1 MRFRNAAT
9 NGSGNAIITSDGIL
23 QIKTEDANAHIYM
36 NSVRDIA
43 MQTTSL
49 NGTAGHFTFSSYNT
63 EIMRIDGGNNRVGI
77 NTDSPNFQLHV
88 NKGTSSYAPTAS
100 VNENVVGFNTSY
112 DAAGSQSVTLSRL
125 DGNWL
130 DGTSGVDSAFG
141 WLFNFQ
147 NNVRGGLIYDHRST
161 ERMQLFSSYGRIDIV
176 TPDAIDSNGVPND
189 SNMNERFSI
198 EAGGKIISGPAI
210 HIDPTMHTATYNVTG
225 SAEAY
230 NLMMPSFYGSGSIN
244 QTYRHAYNIN
254 TPFHT
259 TLWQGGG
266 GNSVFTTWSRI
277 GAEHHKDIFIE
288 TYTLSYSDM
297 KIKVITDANNNCSV
311 WYAGATYNNS
321 VYSAQWRVYPLRAA
335 TVTMN
340 PSSSESAVYLVHAAT
355 GGTQE
360 TATADAATGSGPST
374 Y

>member
-1 MRFRNAAT
+1 MNA
-9 NGSGNAIITSDGIL
+9 
-23 QIKTEDANAHIYM
+23 
-36 NSVRDIA
+36 VRDIA

-49 NGTAGHFTFSSYNT
+49 NGTAGNFTFSSYNT

-88 NKGTSSYAPTAS
+88 NKGTTSYAPTTAS
-100 VNENVVGFNTSY
+100 GVNENVVGINTSY
-112 DAAGSQSVTLSRL
+112 NSIGSQHVTLSRL

-130 DGTSGVDSAFG
+130 DGKSGADSAFG
-141 WLFNFQ
+141 WLYNFQ
-147 NNVRGGLIYDHRST
+147 DNVRGGLIYDHRST
-161 ERMQLFSSYGRIDIV
+161 ERMQLFSSYGRIDLI
-176 TPDAIDSNGVPND
+176 TPDSADANGVPND

-210 HIDPTMHTATYNVTG
+210 HIDPTMHTGTYNVTG

-259 TLWQGGG
+259 TIWQGGG
-266 GNSVFTTWSRI
+266 GNTVFTTWSRI

-297 KIKVITDANNNCSV
+297 KIKVITDANANCSV
-311 WYAGATYNNS
+311 WYAGATYNNN
-321 VYSAQWRVYPLRAA
+321 VYNARWRVYPLQACDI
-335 TVTMN
+335 VMN
-340 PSSSESAVYLVHAAT
+340 PSSSQSTVYLVHAAT
-355 GGTQE
+355 GGSQE
-360 TATADAATGSGPST
+360 TSTPDAAAGSGPST